1 MNDKSKLR
9 VPFMLESRRS
19 AILMVFDDKSRQLA
33 AEESEGDPG
42 GPGRSWHRKETGRG
56 KRTGLMPQTR
66 WSDIRE
72 QHIERIGRQGLT
84 RASSRC
90 SLTCTVA
97 GARRS
102 SSPWARPRHRSRP
115 GRAFR
120 EARISQVEKMRVARP
135 QPPDWHAEALGG
147 RPSQKRSPRMAMTR

>member
-1 MNDKSKLR
+1 
-9 VPFMLESRRS
+9 
-19 AILMVFDDKSRQLA
+19 
-33 AEESEGDPG
+33 
-42 GPGRSWHRKETGRG
+42 
-56 KRTGLMPQTR
+56 MPQTR

-102 SSPWARPRHRSRP
+102 A
-115 GRAFR
+115 
-120 EARISQVEKMRVARP
+120 
-135 QPPDWHAEALGG
+135 ALGKAQAQVASRVG
-147 RPSQKRSPRMAMTR
+147 LPLRRTSQIDKNAGRSPATARLAC